1 MSELTHPE
9 NGKVRFELHISGED
23 YVRALESAYRRLAAR
38 YQIPGFRKGKAPRKV
53 IEKSYG
59 ENVFWDNEFDALV
72 QHAYSD
78 ALAEHNII
86 PELQPEIH
94 FTAISEQDG
103 VDFTAEVVTRPT
115 VELGQYKGIEVER
128 VEYTVTDEDVKKEI
142 NNRLEAQ
149 ARTVSVDRPVQEG
162 DSTVIDFAGFL
173 GDEQFEGGTAENY
186 TLKIGSH
193 TFIPG
198 FEEQMVGMNKGE
210 QRDIKVTFPTD
221 YQAEHLAGKEAI
233 FKVTVHEINF
243 EELPELDDDFVQDTS
258 EFNTVAEF
266 EANIREELEKR
277 AKENSKFAYE
287 NAAVQKAVDNAKVEI
302 HKDIVEE
309 EVDMQI
315 KRFEQQLSMY
325 GTSLK
330 DYIDYAGITME
341 DIRNDYRKGAEA
353 NLKAQYVI
361 GAIVDEEKIEPT
373 EANYIEAVRRSN
385 PGPDW
390 DDEKVKAEL
399 EKNRSRYVSS
409 AIFEAVV
416 ELIVS
421 NSVAVEPKHDE
432 HDEHC
437 DCGCEHDENK

>member
-1 MSELTHPE
+1 
-9 NGKVRFELHISGED
+9 
-23 YVRALESAYRRLAAR
+23 
-38 YQIPGFRKGKAPRKV
+38 
-53 IEKSYG
+53 
-59 ENVFWDNEFDALV
+59 
-72 QHAYSD
+72 
-78 ALAEHNII
+78 
-86 PELQPEIH
+86 
-94 FTAISEQDG
+94 
-103 VDFTAEVVTRPT
+103 
-115 VELGQYKGIEVER
+115 
-128 VEYTVTDEDVKKEI
+128 
-142 NNRLEAQ
+142 
-149 ARTVSVDRPVQEG
+149 
-162 DSTVIDFAGFL
+162 
-173 GDEQFEGGTAENY
+173 
-186 TLKIGSH
+186 
-193 TFIPG
+193 
-198 FEEQMVGMNKGE
+198 MNKGE
-210 QRDIKVTFPTD
+210 QRDIKVTFPAD

-302 HKDIVEE
+302 HKDIIEE

-385 PGPDW
+385 YGPDW

-437 DCGCEHDENK
+437 DCGCEHGENK

>member
-9 NGKVRFELHISGED
+9 NGKVRFELHISGEE

-94 FTAISEQDG
+94 FTAVSEQDG

-221 YQAEHLAGKEAI
+221 YQAEHLAGKEVI

-243 EELPELDDDFVQDTS
+243 EEIPELDDDFVQDTS